1 MFQICALLLRA
12 GVVSIPGM
20 MTGQILGGTVPEQ
33 AARYQMM
40 IYLLI
45 TVASLVGMLLSSL
58 FAVVSVLDDEHRLRT
73 TDRLRPKKDVKHP
86 WRVLFRG

>member
-1 MFQICALLLRA
+1 
-12 GVVSIPGM
+12 
-20 MTGQILGGTVPEQ
+20 
-33 AARYQMM
+33 MM

-58 FAVVSVLDDEHRLRT
+58 FAVVSVLDNEHCLR
-73 TDRLRPKKDVKHP
+73 TDRLQPKKDVKHP

>member
-1 MFQICALLLRA
+1 MLRA

-58 FAVVSVLDDEHRLRT
+58 FAVVSVLDDQHRLR